1 MSSDKIKSVQ
11 ASVLPSSSVPQQS
24 GGRLIALDVFR
35 ALTILLMI
43 LVNNGAGDE
52 IYPQL
57 VHSKWN
63 GLTACDLVFPFFLYI
78 IGFTTYIS
86 MRKKSFTW
94 SRDVVRKIIK
104 RTVQLFIIGLLIN
117 WLDMACDGRPL
128 DFSHL
133 RVWGV
138 MQRIAICYF
147 VTAAFAVTFHH
158 RYAIPTSIA
167 LLVGYHALL
176 VFGDGF
182 AYDSSANI
190 LSRIDTSL
198 FGYDHLDH
206 KSPVD
211 PEGLVS
217 TIGASAHC
225 LLAFGISWRVMSI
238 TKHHHKT
245 LFLYL
250 AALLLVAV
258 GYILNFTYCPFNKR
272 VWSPSYVL
280 MTIGLASFFLAILIY
295 FIDIRGWKHGYLMK
309 ILKIIGIHP
318 LFLYVLS
325 EVVAIVIGAIGVKD
339 FVFSH
344 MSAAIPDGYIAS
356 LIYSILF
363 IATMVLAVVCI
374 RGEKK

>member
-1 MSSDKIKSVQ
+1 MSSDNINREQITVS
-11 ASVLPSSSVPQQS
+11 PSSVISHKS
-24 GGRLIALDVFR
+24 GERLIALDVFR

-94 SRDVVRKIIK
+94 SRDVVYKILK

-117 WLDMACDGRPL
+117 WLDMACDGRPF
-128 DFSHL
+128 DFAHI
-133 RVWGV
+133 RIWGV

-158 RYAIPTSIA
+158 RYAIPTSLA

-182 AYDSSANI
+182 AYDSSVNI

-198 FGYDHLDH
+198 FGYEHLYH

-250 AALLLVAV
+250 AALLLVTI

-272 VWSPSYVL
+272 IWSPSYVL
-280 MTIGLASFFLAILIY
+280 VTIGMASFFLAILVY
-295 FIDIRGWKHGYLMK
+295 LIDIRGWKHGRLMK
-309 ILKIIGIHP
+309 VLKIIGIHP
-318 LFLYVLS
+318 MFLYVLS
-325 EVVAIVIGAIGVKD
+325 EVIAIVIGSIGLKD
-339 FVFSH
+339 FIFSYIA
-344 MSAAIPDGYIAS
+344 AAIPDGYIAS
-356 LIYSILF
+356 LTYSILF
-363 IATMVLAVVCI
+363 ISTMVLAVISI

>member
-1 MSSDKIKSVQ
+1 MSSDNINREQITVS
-11 ASVLPSSSVPQQS
+11 PSSVISHKS
-24 GGRLIALDVFR
+24 GERLIALDVFR

-94 SRDVVRKIIK
+94 SRDVVYKILK

-117 WLDMACDGRPL
+117 WLDMACDSRPF
-128 DFSHL
+128 DFAHI
-133 RVWGV
+133 RIWGV

-158 RYAIPTSIA
+158 RYAIPTSLA

-182 AYDSSANI
+182 AYDSSVNI

-198 FGYDHLDH
+198 FGYEHLYH

-250 AALLLVAV
+250 AALLLVTI

-272 VWSPSYVL
+272 IWSPSYVL
-280 MTIGLASFFLAILIY
+280 VTIGMASFFLAILVY
-295 FIDIRGWKHGYLMK
+295 LIDIRGWKHGRLMK
-309 ILKIIGIHP
+309 VLKIIGIHP
-318 LFLYVLS
+318 MFLYVLS
-325 EVVAIVIGAIGVKD
+325 EVIAIVIGSIGLKD
-339 FVFSH
+339 FIFSYIA
-344 MSAAIPDGYIAS
+344 AAIHDGYIAS
-356 LIYSILF
+356 LTYSILF
-363 IATMVLAVVCI
+363 ISTMVLAVISI